1 MFHPEIPD
9 AYEENAR
16 LMKKILFA
24 LLVLV
29 AALSAFSCKK
39 TNLDGMTSLSI
50 EPGSLELPV
59 GEEKQLAVFSTPPEL
74 LDGETVHYISN
85 QPDVIEV
92 SPLGGRVKALR
103 VGTATITATCGELEA
118 QCVVTSFIPVLKL
131 EFDTP
136 KLIMRALEEKEVQ
149 VTVSPADA
157 TRSKVDFTIS
167 NTTVVNLDNKVQNG
181 ATTRVTVIAVGTGQS
196 VITAKCDGKA
206 AYLYV
211 SVGDPAV
218 PVTGLTVQPA
228 SFTLKAG
235 ESGQFS
241 ATVTPSHATDKT
253 VTWVS
258 ANPSVA
264 TVDAEGKVTAERPGE
279 TKVWAYCG
287 NQSQA
292 LPVKVTPPDG
302 AVDLGLSVC
311 WAQSNLEASAFHQ
324 PGGFYAWGELSPKT
338 VFSWS
343 NYRFRQSGDSWENVK
358 FTRYNT
364 LKERGTADQKLNFSD
379 YDYEDDA
386 ARRKLGGKWRVPSP
400 ADFEELVENCTAVW
414 EVIPGLG
421 SGVRFTSNVP
431 GYKTQS
437 IFLPAA
443 GYMGDSF
450 TDAGKK
456 GAYWSSYVRADNP
469 VYARSM
475 DFVYTESR
483 KELKIFEYA
492 GINSRCMGLSIR
504 PVW

>member
-1 MFHPEIPD
+1 
-9 AYEENAR
+9 
-16 LMKKILFA
+16 MKKTLFA

-29 AALSAFSCKK
+29 SALSAFSCKK
-39 TNLDGMTSLSI
+39 SNPDGVKSLSI

-59 GEEKQLAVFSTPPEL
+59 GGEKQLAVFSTPPEL
-74 LDGETVHYISN
+74 LDGETVHYISDH
-85 QPDVIEV
+85 PDVIEV
-92 SPLGGRVKALR
+92 SQLGGRVKALR

-118 QCVVTSFIPVLKL
+118 QCVVTSFIPVSKL
-131 EFDTP
+131 EFDTS
-136 KLIMRALEEKEVQ
+136 KLLMRAQEEKEVQ

-167 NTTVVNLDNKVQNG
+167 NTDVINLDNKVQNG

-196 VITAKCDGKA
+196 VITAKCDGKE

-211 SVGDPAV
+211 FVDGAAVG
-218 PVTGLTVQPA
+218 VTGLTVSP
-228 SFTLKAG
+228 SSLTLKAG

-241 ATVTPSHATDKT
+241 ASVTPADATDKT

-258 ANPSVA
+258 SNPSVA

-292 LPVKVTPPDG
+292 LPVTVTPPDG

-311 WAQSNLEASAFHQ
+311 WAQCNLEASAFHQ

-338 VFSWS
+338 GYSWN
-343 NYRFRQSGDSWENVK
+343 NYLLRQSGDTGENVK
-358 FTRYNT
+358 FSRYNT
-364 LKERGTADQKLNFSD
+364 QKGRGAVDQKTDFRD

-400 ADFEELVENCTAVW
+400 EDFEELVENCTAVW
-414 EVIPGLG
+414 VVIPNLG
-421 SGVRFTSNVP
+421 SGVRFTSKVP
-431 GYKTQS
+431 GYQTQS
-437 IFLPAA
+437 VFLPAA

-450 TDAGKK
+450 TGAGQE
-456 GAYWSSYVRADNP
+456 GAYWSSSVRADNP
-469 VYARSM
+469 LYARSM

-483 KELKIFEYA
+483 KELRIFGNS